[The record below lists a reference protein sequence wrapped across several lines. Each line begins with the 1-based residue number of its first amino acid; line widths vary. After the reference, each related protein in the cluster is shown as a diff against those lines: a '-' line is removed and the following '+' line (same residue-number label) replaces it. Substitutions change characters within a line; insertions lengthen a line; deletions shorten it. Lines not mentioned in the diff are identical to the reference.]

1 MKLISDFNSY
11 QQSYQESIDN
21 PESFWSSIAEDF
33 TWKRKWTKVLEWDFH
48 KPEVKWFVG
57 GKLNI
62 TENCIDR
69 HLPKR
74 ANQVAIIWEPNDTKE
89 ASRNITYQELYDN
102 VCRVANMLKAQGV
115 KKGDRVCIY
124 LPMVPEVAYAILGC
138 ARIGAVHSV
147 VCAGF

>member
-1 MKLISDFNSY
+1 M
-11 QQSYQESIDN
+11 
-21 PESFWSSIAEDF
+21 
-33 TWKRKWTKVLEWDFH
+33 
-48 KPEVKWFVG
+48 
-57 GKLNI
+57 
-62 TENCIDR
+62 
-69 HLPKR
+69 PKR

-147 VCAGF
+147 VFAGFSSGSLIDRINDSGSMLCRF